1 MDTNTQLKLD
11 KAQSLAK
18 SAYVF
23 AVITLVIIGLS
34 VLTKAGLPIVQ
45 LILERDLP
53 WAERVNEAGLLLVQI
68 LPAALLFAAINQL
81 RYALERYSEG
91 EFFSDT
97 SSKHVAE
104 AGDYAVEALVAVIL
118 IVPNLTQWIQ
128 HNIGFELR
136 VEPEYIG
143 MLAFA
148 IFIAVVGRILS
159 AAAYLEQE
167 NESFV

>member
-1 MDTNTQLKLD
+1 MNTSTQQKLD

-18 SAYVF
+18 SAQVF
-23 AVITLVIIGLS
+23 AVIALVIIGLT
-34 VLTKAGLPIVQ
+34 VLTTAVLPIFQ
-45 LILERDLP
+45 LLLERDLP
-53 WAERVNEAGLLLVQI
+53 WTEIVNEAGLLLVQI
-68 LPAALLFAAINQL
+68 LPATLLYASINQL
-81 RYALERYSEG
+81 RYALETYSAG
-91 EFFSDT
+91 EFFGDAP
-97 SSKHVAE
+97 SKHVAE
-104 AGDYAVEALVAVIL
+104 AGDYAVEALVAVML

-136 VEPEYIG
+136 LEPEYIG

-159 AAAYLEQE
+159 AAAYLQQE